1 MHRLSQLQLPVRHS
15 ASFWHDTPFAFMQ
28 TPEVQVDSLQS
39 GLLSHA
45 DVALRGSWQTR

>member
-1 MHRLSQLQLPVRHS
+1 MHLLSQLQLPLRHS
-15 ASFWHDTPFAFMQ
+15 ASLRQVTPFALMQ

-45 DVALRGSWQTR
+45 DVALRGNWQTL